1 MTTQSSPTITDMKV
15 IPVAG
20 YDSMLLNIGGA
31 HGAYFTRNIVVLTDS
46 AGHTGVGEAP
56 GGETIYQTLLDAV
69 PQVKGREVARMNRLV
84 QEVHRGNQSAD
95 FDNFGKGA
103 WTFELRVNAV
113 AALEAALL
121 DLLGQCLN
129 VPVAELLGPGKQRDE
144 VTVLGYLFYIG
155 DREKTDLPYLNGENA
170 PHDWYR
176 LRHQK
181 AMDSEAVVRL
191 AEAAQD
197 KYGFK
202 DFKLKGGV
210 LPGEQEIDAVKA
222 MKKRFPEARITVD
235 PNGAWLL
242 DEAIALCKDMQGIL
256 TYAEDPC
263 GAEQGF
269 SGREVMAEFRR
280 ATGLPVATN
289 MIATNWREM
298 NHAVMLNAVDIP
310 LADPHFWTL
319 SGAVRVAQLCDDWGL
334 TWGCHSNNHF
344 DISLAMFTHVGAAAP
359 GKPTAIDTHWIW
371 QEGDQRLTK
380 EPLQIRNGKIAAPG
394 KPTAIDTHWIWQEGD
409 QRLTKEPLQIRNGK
423 IAVPDAPGLGIELDW
438 AQIEKAHAL
447 YKTLPGGAR
456 NDAAAMQYLI
466 PGWTFDRKRPAF
478 GR

>member
-1 MTTQSSPTITDMKV
+1 MNTQSSPIITDMQV
-15 IPVAG
+15 VPVAG
-20 YDSMLLNIGGA
+20 HDSMLMNIGGA
-31 HGAYFTRNIVVLTDS
+31 HGAYFTRNIVILKDS
-46 AGHTGVGEAP
+46 AGNTGVGEAP
-56 GGETIYQTLLDAV
+56 GGEVIYNTLMEAV
-69 PQVKGREVARMNRLV
+69 SQVKGQEVARMNRLV
-84 QEVHRGNQSAD
+84 HQIHTGNQSSD
-95 FDNFGKGA
+95 FDSFGKGA

-121 DLLGQCLN
+121 DLMGKFLG
-129 VPVAELLGPGKQRDE
+129 VPVCELLGPGKQRDE

-155 DREKTDLPYLNGENA
+155 DRQKTDLPYQEGERGS
-170 PHDWYR
+170 HDWYH
-176 LRHQK
+176 LRHQE
-181 AMDSEAVVRL
+181 AMSSEAVVRL

-197 KYGFK
+197 RYGFK

-222 MKKRFPEARITVD
+222 LAKRFPDARITVD

-242 DEAIALCKDMQGIL
+242 DEAIDLCKDLHGIL
-256 TYAEDPC
+256 SYAEDPC

-298 NHAVMLNAVDIP
+298 QHAVMLQSVDIP
-310 LADPHFWTL
+310 LADPHFWTMH
-319 SGAVRVAQLCDDWGL
+319 GAVRVAQLCDDWGL

-371 QEGDQRLTK
+371 QEGNQRLTK
-380 EPLQIRNGKIAAPG
+380 EPLQIVNGKI
-394 KPTAIDTHWIWQEGD
+394 K
-409 QRLTKEPLQIRNGK
+409 
-423 IAVPDAPGLGIELDW
+423 VPEKPGLGVDVDMD
-438 AQIEKAHAL
+438 QIHRAHAL
-447 YKTLPGGAR
+447 HKTLPTGAR

-466 PGWTFDRKRPAF
+466 PGWTFDRKRPAM
-478 GR
+478 GRG

>member
-1 MTTQSSPTITDMKV
+1 MNTQSTPVITDMKV

-20 YDSMLLNIGGA
+20 HDSMLLNIGGA
-31 HGAYFTRNIVVLTDS
+31 HNAYFTRNIVVLTDS
-46 AGHTGVGEAP
+46 AGHTGLGEAP
-56 GGETIYQTLLDAV
+56 GGETIFQTLSAAI
-69 PQVKGREVARMNRLV
+69 PQVVGHEVGRMNRLV
-84 QEVHRGNQSAD
+84 QQVHQGNLHAD
-95 FDNFGKGA
+95 FDTFGKGA

-155 DREKTDLPYLNGENA
+155 DREKTDLPYLSGEQA
-170 PHDWYR
+170 THDWYH
-176 LRHQK
+176 LRHQQ
-181 AMDSEAVVRL
+181 ALDSAAVVRL

-197 KYGFK
+197 RYGFK

-210 LPGEQEIDAVKA
+210 LPGEDEIEAA
-222 MKKRFPEARITVD
+222 RALKKRFPEARITVD
-235 PNGAWLL
+235 PNGAWML
-242 DEAIALCKDMQGIL
+242 DEAIALCKGLQDVL
-256 TYAEDPC
+256 SYAEDPC
-263 GAEQGF
+263 GAEQGY

-298 NHAVMLNAVDIP
+298 QHAVMLNAVDIP

-371 QEGDQRLTK
+371 QEGEQHLTK
-380 EPLQIRNGKIAAPG
+380 A
-394 KPTAIDTHWIWQEGD
+394 
-409 QRLTKEPLQIRNGK
+409 PLQIRNGK
-423 IAVPDAPGLGIELDW
+423 IAVPDKPGLGIELDW
-438 AQIEKAHAL
+438 ARLQQAHEL

-456 NDAAAMQYLI
+456 NDATAMQYLL

-478 GR
+478 GRSKA

>member
-1 MTTQSSPTITDMKV
+1 MTTQSSPVISGMKV

-20 YDSMLLNIGGA
+20 HDSMLLNIGGA
-31 HGAYFTRNIVVLTDS
+31 HGPFFTRNIVVLTDS

-56 GGETIYQTLLDAV
+56 GGETIYQTLMDAIPEV
-69 PQVKGREVARMNRLV
+69 VGKEVARMNALV
-84 QEVHRGNQSAD
+84 QQVHKGNQAAD
-95 FDNFGKGA
+95 FDTFGKGA

-144 VTVLGYLFYIG
+144 VTVLGYMFFVG
-155 DREKTDLPYLNGENA
+155 DREKTDLPYLNGETTG
-170 PHDWYR
+170 HDWYHR
-176 LRHQK
+176 RHQK
-181 AMDSEAVVRL
+181 AMDGASVVLL

-210 LPGEQEIDAVKA
+210 LPGEQEIEAVKA
-222 MKKRFPEARITVD
+222 MKARFPDARITVD
-235 PNGAWLL
+235 PNGAWWL
-242 DEAIALCKDMQGIL
+242 DEAIALCKGLEGIL

-263 GAEQGF
+263 GAEQGY

-298 NHAVMLNAVDIP
+298 NHALMLNAVDIP

-319 SGAVRVAQLCDDWGL
+319 SGAVRVAQLCDEWGL

-344 DISLAMFTHVGAAAP
+344 DISLAMFTHVGAAVP

-371 QEGDQRLTK
+371 QEGEQRLTK
-380 EPLQIRNGKIAAPG
+380 N
-394 KPTAIDTHWIWQEGD
+394 
-409 QRLTKEPLQIRNGK
+409 PLQIRNGK
-423 IAVPDAPGLGIELDW
+423 IAVPEAPGLGIELDW
-438 AQIEKAHAL
+438 AQVEKAHQL
-447 YKTLPGGAR
+447 YKTLPGGSR
-456 NDAAAMQYLI
+456 NDATAMQYLI

>member
-1 MTTQSSPTITDMKV
+1 MTTQASPIITDMKV

-20 YDSMLLNIGGA
+20 RDSMLLNIGGA
-31 HGAYFTRNIVVLTDS
+31 HSAWFTRNIVVLTDD

-56 GGETIYQTLLDAV
+56 GGETILKTLQEAI
-69 PQVKGREVARMNRLV
+69 PQVVGQQVARLNKVV
-84 QEVHRGNQSAD
+84 QNVHKGNQAAD
-95 FDNFGKGA
+95 FDTFGKGA

-121 DLLGQCLN
+121 DLLGQALG
-129 VPVAELLGPGKQRDE
+129 VPVCELLGPGKQRDA

-155 DREKTDLPYLNGENA
+155 DRRKTDLPYLDGA
-170 PHDWYR
+170 GASHPWYH
-176 LRHQK
+176 LRHQE
-181 AMDSEAVVRL
+181 ALSSEAVVRL

-210 LPGEQEIDAVKA
+210 LPGEQEIETAQA
-222 MKKRFPEARITVD
+222 LKKRFPDARITVD

-242 DEAIALCKDMQGIL
+242 DEAIALCKGMQDVL

-263 GAEQGF
+263 GAEQGY

-289 MIATNWREM
+289 WREM
-298 NHAVMLNAVDIP
+298 GHAVMLNAVDIP

-371 QEGDQRLTK
+371 QEGDARLTR
-380 EPLQIRNGKIAAPG
+380 EPLRI
-394 KPTAIDTHWIWQEGD
+394 EG
-409 QRLTKEPLQIRNGK
+409 GK
-423 IAVPDAPGLGIELDW
+423 IAVPDAPGLGVELDW
-438 AQIEKAHAL
+438 DRVQQAHEA
-447 YKTLPGGAR
+447 YKSLPGGAR
-456 NDAAAMQYLI
+456 NDATAMQYLA

-478 GR
+478 GRH